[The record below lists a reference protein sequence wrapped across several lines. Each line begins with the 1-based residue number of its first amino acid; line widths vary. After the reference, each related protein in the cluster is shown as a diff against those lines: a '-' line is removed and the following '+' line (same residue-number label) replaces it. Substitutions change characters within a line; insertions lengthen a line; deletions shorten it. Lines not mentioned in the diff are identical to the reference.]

1 MAKFTQ
7 PTAEALAR
15 LPVEPDAITFGV
27 SEIFYSIQGEGTRA
41 GMPCVFIRLQG
52 CSLRCVWCDTPYA
65 LDRRTPER
73 QLTAQQILDEVARY
87 GAQFVELTGGE
98 PLEQVGSFRLV
109 EWLCDRGYTVAIETG
124 GHISIEHV
132 DPRAICIVD
141 FKCPDSRMEPLNYL
155 PNVEYLL
162 PHHEV
167 KFVIA
172 SERDYQWA
180 RDFAERHKL
189 WNRVAA
195 VLMSPA
201 FGIVSP
207 RALAEWILT
216 DRIPARL
223 QLQLHKFIWEPSRR
237 GV

>member
-7 PTAEALAR
+7 PTTEVLEALPRDPSALSLR
-15 LPVEPDAITFGV
+15 L
-27 SEIFYSIQGEGTRA
+27 SEIFHSIQGEGTRA
-41 GMPCVFIRLQG
+41 GMPCTFIRLQG
-52 CSLRCVWCDTPYA
+52 CSLRCAWCDTPYA
-65 LDRRTPER
+65 LDHRTPELV
-73 QLTAQQILDEVARY
+73 LTAAEVLERIEQI
-87 GAQFVELTGGE
+87 GTSFVELTGGE
-98 PLEQVGSFRLV
+98 PLEQLASFRLI

-132 DPRAICIVD
+132 DRRAICIVD

-155 PNVEYLL
+155 PNVEHLL

-172 SERDYQWA
+172 SQRDYQWA
-180 RDFAERHKL
+180 RSFVERYRL
-189 WNRVAA
+189 ADRVAA
-195 VLMSPA
+195 VLFSPA
-201 FGIVSP
+201 FGLIEP
-207 RALAEWILT
+207 CALAEWILA
-216 DRIPARL
+216 DRLPVRL